1 MPTSSPLGSRE
12 ISVDFLT
19 WNHYIFGQV
28 TVSNMGILGLVS
40 DPRVSQIEVNDATVT
55 RIVKP
60 DKTTNY
66 GSKLWLAKKQLLA
79 VCLSKREHMGA
90 NTMTRAGYSRL
101 FQYPVH
107 VTSPVYEFSG
117 TLEWSGRFDFSVVMT
132 DGPNPFLVF
141 YDAILMASL
150 FPALRKECPVI
161 IFNRNYIDS
170 MILGKTT
177 TGA

>member
-1 MPTSSPLGSRE
+1 MTTATSLGSRE
-12 ISVDFLT
+12 VPIDFLT
-19 WNHYIFGQV
+19 WNHYIYGRV
-28 TVSNMGILGLVS
+28 TVTNMGILGLVS

-60 DKTTNY
+60 DKAVNY
-66 GSKLWLAKKQLLA
+66 GAKLWLSKKQLLA
-79 VCLSKREHMGA
+79 VCLNKREYMGA

-107 VTSPVYEFSG
+107 VTTPVYEFSG
-117 TLEWSGRFDFSVVMT
+117 TLEWSGRFDFSVVMN

-141 YDAILMASL
+141 YEAKLIASL
-150 FPALRKECPVI
+150 FPALAMECPVL

-170 MILGKTT
+170 MISAKTS
-177 TGA
+177 A